1 MGVRPRAATCEGGG
15 VPALAWQVLAFGVT
29 GVSLAVVAVR
39 TLAVARLPVHLRWE
53 LAPIP
58 QDEGKGGYG
67 GSYLEGYEW
76 WSKPRRHSRTAA
88 LIYTGKEMLL
98 LRSVWKHN
106 RGLWP
111 LSIALHYGVYLIAG
125 FALALLAVVVL
136 QVAGRD
142 LLAVQPLRGS
152 ISALAL
158 LGYALGSVGSIGLLL
173 KRTFDPRLRPFSAVS
188 RYLNLLFLA
197 AVFLSGGCVWVRS
210 GDYAAEVGGFVRG
223 LITLNPNATAT
234 FPLSLH
240 LVISFLFLLYLP
252 MTDMIHFVAKYF
264 TYHAVR
270 WDNRPQNEPMVRE
283 LRSLLKQPVTWSA
296 SHVGADGKKDWVDI
310 AGAEPGDGTTS

>member
-1 MGVRPRAATCEGGG
+1 M
-15 VPALAWQVLAFGVT
+15 PALAWQVLAFGVT
-29 GVSLAVVAVR
+29 GASLVVIAVR
-39 TLAVARLPVHLRWE
+39 TLAIARLPVHLRWE
-53 LAPIP
+53 LAPVP

-76 WSKPRRHSRTAA
+76 WSKPRRHSRTAP
-88 LIYTGKEMLL
+88 LIYMAKEMLL
-98 LRSVWKHN
+98 LRSVRKHN

-111 LSIALHYGVYLIAG
+111 LSIALHYGLYLVAG
-125 FALALLAVVVL
+125 LALGMVGVAALLVVGV
-136 QVAGRD
+136 D
-142 LLAVQPLRGS
+142 LLAVQPLHGS
-152 ISALAL
+152 LSVLAL
-158 LGYALGSVGSIGLLL
+158 LAYALGSVGSIGLLL
-173 KRTFDPRLRPFSAVS
+173 KRALDPRLKPFSSVS

-197 AVFLSGGCVWVRS
+197 AAFLSGGYAWIRS
-210 GDYAAEVGGFVRG
+210 GDYVAEVSRFVRG
-223 LITLNPNATAT
+223 LITLDPNSTAT

-240 LVISFLFLLYLP
+240 LAISLLFLLYMP

-270 WDNRPQNEPMVRE
+270 WDNRPQNEPMERE

-310 AGAEPGDGTTS
+310 AGAERSDATTP